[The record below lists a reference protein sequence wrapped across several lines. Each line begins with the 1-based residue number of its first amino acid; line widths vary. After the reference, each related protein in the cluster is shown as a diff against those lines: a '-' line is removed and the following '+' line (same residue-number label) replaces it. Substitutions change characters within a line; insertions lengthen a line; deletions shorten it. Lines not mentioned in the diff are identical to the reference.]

1 MLPFRVVVKPYLRP
15 DLALAH
21 PHPNSF
27 SITLIQPLSFLTFTH
42 SSAQRTTPIY
52 FSFNHL
58 HTLST
63 ATEGGGGTP
72 PPRTCQPSHVST
84 TYLLYFHILAH
95 SFALFCTHK
104 KHNPL
109 VFNRFRTLRQK
120 TRGGGYPVSC
130 ARPLRGDYHAPNKS
144 PACPDLVGVTNH
156 QSLLWPSAPLR
167 RAAFGATIRKGTRNL
182 YDPGKQLRSPRCLTI
197 LSGHRGP
204 FDDVPGYTP
213 TQSGSQ
219 VVPGSS
225 VLTRVSGFVLTN
237 PEQCGFQGLY
247 LQTLSNLDRSR
258 VARVT
263 HPCRMVRG
271 PASGKDAGKRR
282 AGKAG
287 SVRLG

>member
-15 DLALAH
+15 YLSAAH

-27 SITLIQPLSFLTFTH
+27 PITLIQPPCFQSFPH
-42 SSAQRTTPIY
+42 SSPK
-52 FSFNHL
+52 N
-58 HTLST
+58 
-63 ATEGGGGTP
+63 
-72 PPRTCQPSHVST
+72 
-84 TYLLYFHILAH
+84 
-95 SFALFCTHK
+95 
-104 KHNPL
+104 
-109 VFNRFRTLRQK
+109 
-120 TRGGGYPVSC
+120 TRWGYPVSC
-130 ARPLRGDYHAPNKS
+130 ARPFRGDDHAPNQS

-156 QSLLWPSAPLR
+156 HSPLWPSAPLR

-182 YDPGKQLRSPRCLTI
+182 YDPGKQLRHPRCLTI

-247 LQTLSNLDRSR
+247 LETLSNAGFR
-258 VARVT
+258 VFT
-263 HPCRMVRG
+263 YKP
-271 PASGKDAGKRR
+271 
-282 AGKAG
+282 
-287 SVRLG
+287 

>member
-15 DLALAH
+15 DLAAAH

-42 SSAQRTTPIY
+42 SSAQRATPIY

-63 ATEGGGGTP
+63 ATEGVGGTP
-72 PPRTCQPSHVST
+72 PPRRSNVSA
-84 TYLLYFHILAH
+84 YLLLSTPFFLMHLRVAH
-95 SFALFCTHK
+95 FSSPFFSYPCALFCAFLH
-104 KHNPL
+104 L
-109 VFNRFRTLRQK
+109 QK
-120 TRGGGYPVSC
+120 TQPPCFQSFPHSASKNTGVGYPASH
-130 ARPLRGDYHAPNKS
+130 ARPFRGDYRAPNQS
-144 PACPDLVGVTNH
+144 PVTSH
-156 QSLLWPSAPLR
+156 QSPLWPSAPLR
-167 RAAFGATIRKGTRNL
+167 RTAFGATIRKGTRNL
-182 YDPGKQLRSPRCLTI
+182 YVPGKQLRSPRCLTI
-197 LSGHRGP
+197 LSGHREP

-237 PEQCGFQGLY
+237 LEQCGFQGLY
-247 LQTLSNLDRSR
+247 LQTLSNMDRSR

-263 HPCRMVRG
+263 HPCRMER
-271 PASGKDAGKRR
+271 
-282 AGKAG
+282 
-287 SVRLG
+287 